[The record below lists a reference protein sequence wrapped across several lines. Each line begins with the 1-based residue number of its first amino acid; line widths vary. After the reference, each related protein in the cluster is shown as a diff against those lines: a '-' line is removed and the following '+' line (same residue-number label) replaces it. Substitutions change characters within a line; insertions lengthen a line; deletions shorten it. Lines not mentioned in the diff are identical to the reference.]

1 MAGKGFS
8 QGHHKVGGRV
18 KGTPN
23 HINTDARQHLIKH
36 AGEAVEALLKII
48 RNPDAKDAAI
58 VAAAN
63 SILDR
68 AWGKP
73 SMSMQVTGN
82 DAAPLIPVD
91 RPPRLE
97 NYDEWRARIAP
108 DCGLEPTGRP
118 TNGSDPRKFH
128 S

>member
-82 DAAPLIPVD
+82 DGAPLIAVD
-91 RPPRLE
+91 RPPQIE
-97 NYDEWRARIAP
+97 TYDEWRARIAP
-108 DCGLEPTGRP
+108 DCGLGPPGRP
-118 TNGSDPRKFH
+118 ANG
-128 S
+128 

>member
-8 QGHHKVGGRV
+8 KGHKKVGGRA

-23 HINTDARQHLIKH
+23 AINTDARRKIQEH
-36 AGEAVEALLKII
+36 AGEAVDALLKII
-48 RNPDAKDAAI
+48 RDPDAKDAAI

-73 SMSMQVTGN
+73 YMSMQVTGN

-91 RPPRLE
+91 PYQRRSILACYLYRLTGLAPR
-97 NYDEWRARIAP
+97 
-108 DCGLEPTGRP
+108 
-118 TNGSDPRKFH
+118 SV
-128 S
+128 